1 MFSDIDDQGSRPDPF
16 AGRGGGVEV
25 IDRAAAGIPAV
36 QRVPRRAVTGFR
48 HRLVELALNIS
59 PKFKISNGVQ
69 KYILKEVLYEYVPRE
84 FFDRKKSG
92 FSIPLERWLQT
103 DLSYLID
110 DYLNEDI
117 IARYNLV
124 NYDEV
129 QKLIKKF
136 RAGHGYLY
144 NRLWSLIVLHK
155 FMVKNEKV

>member
-1 MFSDIDDQGSRPDPF
+1 MK
-16 AGRGGGVEV
+16 V
-25 IDRAAAGIPAV
+25 DRASMKYAIEV
-36 QRVPRRAVTGFR
+36 RVPLLD

-69 KYILKEVLYEYVPRE
+69 KYILKEVLYEYVPKE

-124 NYDEV
+124 NYAEV

>member
-1 MFSDIDDQGSRPDPF
+1 M
-16 AGRGGGVEV
+16 
-25 IDRAAAGIPAV
+25 
-36 QRVPRRAVTGFR
+36 
-48 HRLVELALNIS
+48 
-59 PKFKISNGVQ
+59 
-69 KYILKEVLYEYVPRE
+69 
-84 FFDRKKSG
+84 
-92 FSIPLERWLQT
+92 QT

-129 QKLIKKF
+129 QKLINKF